1 MSRAKGGIATNSW
14 RNKEMSRAKGEIATN
29 SWRNKEMSRAKRAY
43 KCEKEL
49 TLSHIDAS

>member
-1 MSRAKGGIATNSW
+1 MSRANGEIATNKWRNREMSRANEGITTNSW
-14 RNKEMSRAKGEIATN
+14 RNREMSRAI
-29 SWRNKEMSRAKRAY
+29 RAY

>member
-1 MSRAKGGIATNSW
+1 
-14 RNKEMSRAKGEIATN
+14 MSRAKGEIATNRWRTKEMSKAKGRIATN